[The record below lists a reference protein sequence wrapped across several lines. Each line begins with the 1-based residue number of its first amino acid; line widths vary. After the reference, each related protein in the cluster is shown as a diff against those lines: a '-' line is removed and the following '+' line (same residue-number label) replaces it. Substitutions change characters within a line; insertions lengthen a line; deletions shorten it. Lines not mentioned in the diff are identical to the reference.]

1 MTSTSGWPRVVV
13 LVSTSWSRDVSTS
26 HLGLVSVSGGEHLG
40 LELLRL
46 VPIPGLAYCHVMTPR
61 KLFTPVC
68 SAAVKVTI

>member
-26 HLGLVSVSGGEHLG
+26 HLGLVSGGERLD